1 MNRFGR
7 QSVFLIFILSISTLV
22 LAHNW
27 KASEEEAAKKNPL
40 TIDESV
46 LSSGKNLYRTFCA
59 SCHGENALGTDNADT
74 DLMAPPNLI
83 KRLKEHSD
91 GDFFWKIRTGRNGM
105 PSFDEDLDEK
115 EIWQIISYLN
125 ALATQ

>member
-1 MNRFGR
+1 MKHFSK
-7 QSVFLIFILSISTLV
+7 QSVCLIFILSISTLV

-27 KASEEEAAKKNPL
+27 KAPKEEAAKKNPL
-40 TIDESV
+40 TTEESV
-46 LSSGKNLYRTFCA
+46 LSSGKNLYATFCS
-59 SCHGENALGTDNADT
+59 SCHGENALGADDADT

-83 KRLKEHSD
+83 KRLKGHSD

-105 PSFDEDLDEK
+105 PSFGEALDEK
-115 EIWQIISYLN
+115 QVWQIISYLN